1 VPLKARI
8 EMPEGETW
16 ARELRLAGRKVPDEE
31 QSAIGERLSEPQ
43 PVLDLLRKN
52 DGLIVLGD
60 PGSGKTT
67 FLKYLALWL
76 AMGTDEGLGL
86 KVRLPV
92 LIPLSVY
99 ANALAERDVRLDDFV
114 ARYFHDLGA
123 DLPIGAMLE
132 EALKQGG
139 ALVLLDGLDEVK
151 DLGLRKTVADRVVD
165 FYTFHRRAGNRFV
178 LTSRIIGYQEV
189 RPMAEGL
196 AECTLVDFGDEKI
209 EAFVGKW
216 TAALERAARGDTQ
229 VAAWEAE
236 RERQELLE
244 AVHRN
249 PGVRGLAANP
259 LLLTILAL
267 MKRQG
272 VTLPERRVEL
282 YDQCVRTML
291 SSWNRARG
299 LGRPPARDLD
309 VVEMVRVLAPLALWM
324 HETSPG
330 VGLVKQGDLRRR
342 LAQIYQARGEQ
353 APERA
358 AWQFIADVREH
369 AGLLLER
376 GAGRYG
382 FIHLTF
388 EEYLA
393 AMGIARLGQRNI
405 ELIVDI
411 LADHVGDAA
420 WREVALLT
428 IGHLGVVQQ
437 WEQVSSDVVKAL
449 IEREP
454 GEPGQAV
461 VLAGEAVVD
470 AWPGGVTLECKRTVV
485 QALAR
490 TLRREEVKPILR
502 AAAGRALARLG
513 DPRPGVRVR
522 PGGLP
527 DIVWYNVPAGPF
539 TMGSVDEDEM
549 AWDDEKP
556 QHRNESITEGYL
568 ISRYPVTNAQ
578 FTAFVGAGGY
588 RERRYWTEAGWERK
602 EREGWTEPRDYGEPF
617 NLLNHPVVGVS
628 WYGAVAFCRW
638 LTEQLRQNRGLDAN
652 EEITL
657 PTESQ
662 WEKAARGTDG
672 RIYPW
677 GNEPDP
683 DHANYG
689 ETGIGTTSAVGC
701 FPGGASPHGVED
713 LSGNVW
719 EWCRTKWEGDYEG
732 YRDDNDLEGEVRRV
746 LRGGAF
752 GGYQGGV
759 RCAYRDRDDPRQPLQ
774 DRRVSC
780 SGGVPRPALT
790 SVTLDSET
798 LGVCTLGV
806 GFGEGDSPPQGLIRA
821 KRGRG
826 W

>member
-1 VPLKARI
+1 VEMYVPLKARI

-67 FLKYLALWL
+67 FLKYLALRL

-114 ARYFHDLGA
+114 ARDFHDLGA

-330 VGLVKQGDLRRR
+330 VGLVKQGDLRRK

-411 LADHVGDAA
+411 LAAHVGDAA

-428 IGHLGVVQQ
+428 IGHLGVIQQ

-461 VLAGEAVVD
+461 VLAGGAVVD

-490 TLRREEVKPILR
+490 TLRREDAKPTLR
-502 AAAGRALARLG
+502 AAAGRALATLG
-513 DPRPGVRVR
+513 DSRPGVGVN
-522 PGGLP
+522 PDTDLV
-527 DIVWYNVPAGPF
+527 DIVWVEIPAGSF
-539 TMGSVDEDEM
+539 LMGTPPEDVPLLEERFGKYEWYSYECETPRH
-549 AWDDEKP
+549 AVTLP
-556 QHRNESITEGYL
+556 AYYIA
-568 ISRYPVTNAQ
+568 RYPITNAQ
-578 FTAFVGAGGY
+578 FRAFVEAEGY
-588 RERRYWTEAGWERK
+588 QERQYWEEAEALGLWQDGKVRRAYPYYDE
-602 EREGWTEPRDYGEPF
+602 EGKVKWAEEWGDAPANYGEPF
-617 NLLNHPVVGVS
+617 NLSNHPVVGVT
-628 WYGAVAFCRW
+628 WYEAVAFCRW
-638 LTEQLRQNRGLDAN
+638 VTEQ
-652 EEITL
+652 
-657 PTESQ
+657 
-662 WEKAARGTDG
+662 
-672 RIYPW
+672 
-677 GNEPDP
+677 
-683 DHANYG
+683 
-689 ETGIGTTSAVGC
+689 
-701 FPGGASPHGVED
+701 F
-713 LSGNVW
+713 
-719 EWCRTKWEGDYEG
+719 
-732 YRDDNDLEGEVRRV
+732 RRC
-746 LRGGAF
+746 GF
-752 GGYQGGV
+752 
-759 RCAYRDRDDPRQPLQ
+759 
-774 DRRVSC
+774 RVS
-780 SGGVPRPALT
+780 SLARWRT
-790 SVTLDSET
+790 
-798 LGVCTLGV
+798 
-806 GFGEGDSPPQGLIRA
+806 
-821 KRGRG
+821 
-826 W
+826 